1 MTRFAAAFL
10 LLVASL
16 APASAQSEAPPE
28 FEAYLRSQLDPRT
41 FEPNI
46 HPFAVVMVDDGMEIH
61 PMFGLEAV
69 AQIDEL
75 VDLVLDFE
83 LYEFE
88 IVGYFD
94 DGLYITVLYTYRS
107 VTRMQGAADAGV
119 FNVTEVF
126 QYGENDEVWLLLY
139 SLTAK
144 IE

>member
-1 MTRFAAAFL
+1 MRRLIIALVLLAASI
-10 LLVASL
+10 V
-16 APASAQSEAPPE
+16 PVSAQSDPPPE

-46 HPFAVVMVDDGMEIH
+46 HPFAVVMIDDGIEIH
-61 PMFGLEAV
+61 PMFGVEAV

-75 VDLVLDFE
+75 VNLVLDFD
-83 LYEFE
+83 LYEFA

-94 DGLYITVLYTYRS
+94 DGLYVTVLYTYRS
-107 VTRMQGAADAGV
+107 VTQMQGAADAGV

-126 QYGENDEVWLLLY
+126 QHGDNDEGWLLLY